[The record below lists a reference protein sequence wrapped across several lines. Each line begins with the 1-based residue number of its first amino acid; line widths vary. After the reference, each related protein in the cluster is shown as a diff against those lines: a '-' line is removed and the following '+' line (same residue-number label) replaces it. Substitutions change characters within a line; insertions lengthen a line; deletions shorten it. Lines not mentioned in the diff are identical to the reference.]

1 MKKIA
6 LFIFTLL
13 YTCQAFSQT
22 TFGDNVTDAPID
34 GGLSLLV
41 ASGIAYGLSKKRRK
55 K

>member
-1 MKKIA
+1 MKKIM

-13 YTCQAFSQT
+13 YTCHAFSQT

-34 GGLSLLV
+34 GGISVLII
-41 ASGIAYGLSKKRRK
+41 SGIAYGVFSKKVK